1 MHVLLIEDGSII
13 AEATELMLISEGCT
27 CDCTDFG
34 EGGLE
39 RGRLQDYD
47 LIVLDLM
54 LPNINGYALLR
65 KLRAA
70 RVDIPILILSG
81 LSELDRKTQG
91 LNVSAGDYAI
101 KPFDRAELADRIQ
114 TIVHRSRL
122 DAEAMMAP
130 GKRPAGPEPRAQEDV
145 GHPAHRAAKEYGMLE
160 YGVLLALVMSG
171 VIIAADFLTAAAR
184 YGAGWAG

>member
-1 MHVLLIEDGSII
+1 MRVLLVEDGSAI
-13 AEATELMLISEGCT
+13 AKATELLLLSEGCT

-34 EGGLE
+34 EDGQE
-39 RGRLQDYD
+39 RDRLQDYD
-47 LIVLDLM
+47 LIVLDLI
-54 LPNINGYALLR
+54 LPNIDGYEVLR
-65 KLRAA
+65 RLRAA

-81 LSELDRKTQG
+81 LSELDRKTEG

-101 KPFDRAELADRIQ
+101 KPFDKAELADRIQ

-122 DAEAMMAP
+122 DAEAMIAP
-130 GKRPAGPEPRAQEDV
+130 GKRPTGPEPRAREAA

-171 VIIAADFLTAAAR
+171 VIIAADFLIAVAR
-184 YGAGWAG
+184 YGGGWAG

>member
-1 MHVLLIEDGSII
+1 MRVLLVEDGSPI
-13 AEATELMLISEGCT
+13 AKATELMLKSEGCA
-27 CDCTDFG
+27 CDCTGFG
-34 EGGLE
+34 EDGLE
-39 RGRLQDYD
+39 LDMLQDYD

-54 LPNINGYALLR
+54 LPDINGYALLR
-65 KLRAA
+65 WLRAA

-81 LSELDRKTQG
+81 LSELDHKTQG

-101 KPFDRAELADRIQ
+101 KPFDKAELADRIA

-122 DAEAMMAP
+122 DAEAMKAP
-130 GKRPAGPEPRAQEDV
+130 GKRPAAPEPRARQAA

-171 VIIAADFLTAAAR
+171 VIIAADFLSAAAR
-184 YGAGWAG
+184 YGSGWAG